1 VPFGLGGLSSPFC
14 IARSPLRLLLHYLNL
29 TFYEGNRPL
38 SALRHLWVA
47 TASLIFYE
55 ASSQLSRE
63 LSLQPLSK
71 GKTEATSS
79 TDATKAKIRSFVERF
94 PEYRKTLILAA
105 AHEDASNSNSY
116 RGWQWQD
123 VETHPTKLIRLI
135 TEGIAFVNFK
145 SRHASNYLLRD
156 RSSVKDVLLEK
167 TP

>member
-1 VPFGLGGLSSPFC
+1 MKDRPSFLP
-14 IARSPLRLLLHYLNL
+14 NL
-29 TFYEGNRPL
+29 T
-38 SALRHLWVA
+38 
-47 TASLIFYE
+47 
-55 ASSQLSRE
+55 
-63 LSLQPLSK
+63 LQPLSK
-71 GKTEATSS
+71 GKADSAE
-79 TDATKAKIRSFVERF
+79 ATKARIKTFIEKF

-156 RSSVKDVLLEK
+156 RGSVKEVLLEK